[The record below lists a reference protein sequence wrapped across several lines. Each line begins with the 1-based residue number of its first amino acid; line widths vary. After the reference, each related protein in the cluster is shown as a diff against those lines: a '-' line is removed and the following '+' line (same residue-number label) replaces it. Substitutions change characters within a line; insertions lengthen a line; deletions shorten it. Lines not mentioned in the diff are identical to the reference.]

1 MNLNDQLAL
10 KLKLEEIFQREV
22 RSLFNFITRQY
33 RVGIST
39 GNPVR
44 AQKYA
49 ADWSAALE
57 KQYRRTQRAFTGIVS
72 TDEKAAEDDELIAA
86 LMAWSLNSAQTVTKE
101 IIDTTQN
108 NMDTAMIQARQAL
121 SDDGNFQP
129 SQREVAVAAAVIL
142 NRKFRGRTSTIVL
155 NETQKAAESTKLIGA
170 YSEADLDPMAAVTR
184 ERVVATGA
192 ALLAKKEWIDVG
204 DKDVRRGHHA
214 SEVARVQ
221 IWEPFTVNGERLMY
235 PGDPSLGASAGN
247 TINCRCSSLYTFN

>member
-1 MNLNDQLAL
+1 
-10 KLKLEEIFQREV
+10 V

-86 LMAWSLNSAQTVTKE
+86 LMAWSLNSAQSVTKE

-170 YSEADLDPMAAVTR
+170 YGEAGLDPMAAVTR
-184 ERVVATGA
+184 ERIPIKPKAV
-192 ALLAKKEWIDVG
+192 KEWIDVG

-214 SEVARVQ
+214 SEVASVSIDQ
-221 IWEPFTVNGERLMY
+221 PFTVNGEKLMY